1 MKVIYTTDNS
11 IAEELILN
19 WFEKI
24 KSLDVVHF
32 SNSIQLNKLRLEH
45 LKNNIIIDFIQ
56 LKDDI
61 IKITDT
67 GEYDY
72 FPEGF
77 FDQNFDI
84 VVEISKQSNRK
95 KLFKHSDFAHT
106 HHKKH
111 LFDLVKNKKLT
122 TDDFVLHI
130 NSEFKNYP
138 IEFSFDSD
146 NNVVAS
152 LIKPDSSIP
161 YTSINIDFL
170 LNQIVFKKDSLEYFK
185 HTSEILSIH

>member
-11 IAEELILN
+11 IADELILK
-19 WFEKI
+19 WFEEV

-45 LKNNIIIDFIQ
+45 LKNNINVEFIE
-56 LKDDI
+56 LKNDI

-84 VVEISKQSNRK
+84 VIQISKHANK
-95 KLFKHSDFAHT
+95 IKLLKYSVLAQT
-106 HHKKH
+106 KHKKA
-111 LFDLVKNKKLT
+111 LFDAVTKKELIS
-122 TDDFVLHI
+122 DDFVVFS
-130 NSEFKNYP
+130 NDKFNNYS
-138 IEFSFDSD
+138 IEFGFDVEK
-146 NNVVAS
+146 NIIATLVT
-152 LIKPDSSIP
+152 PESSTP
-161 YTSINIDFL
+161 YSSCNIDFL
-170 LNQIVFKKDSLEYFK
+170 LDKIVFKKDSLEYFK